1 MKGLHFSQP
10 ASTPSLVLGIQHGHQ
25 EVRKS
30 SCPQTAIGSRVGV
43 AVSETGSKGQTPA
56 TVTFKMELVPC
67 MIRAGCTE
75 MAPSG
80 GRGAQVEFGA
90 QWVKVLAV

>member
-1 MKGLHFSQP
+1 M
-10 ASTPSLVLGIQHGHQ
+10 
-25 EVRKS
+25 
-30 SCPQTAIGSRVGV
+30 
-43 AVSETGSKGQTPA
+43 AVSETGSKGPTPA

-67 MIRAGCTE
+67 VIRAGCTE